1 MPHTERVKPPIP
13 NEREATLRDGRVCRV
28 RPISPEDCGR
38 LVEFHERLSVNTTRL
53 RFFSPL
59 RHLSPEFAKRLCN
72 VDFKRRCAFVISL
85 PGDDAIHAVG
95 RYEWESAHSAEVAF
109 VVEDQ
114 MQGLGIGAILLDRLA
129 DHARTRGFRRLTAV
143 VLCENTMMLS
153 LFRESKYLPEI
164 HMEGSMAFVKL
175 DIRRKSQPR
184 GRGPFD
190 KVA

>member
-1 MPHTERVKPPIP
+1 MKPPIP